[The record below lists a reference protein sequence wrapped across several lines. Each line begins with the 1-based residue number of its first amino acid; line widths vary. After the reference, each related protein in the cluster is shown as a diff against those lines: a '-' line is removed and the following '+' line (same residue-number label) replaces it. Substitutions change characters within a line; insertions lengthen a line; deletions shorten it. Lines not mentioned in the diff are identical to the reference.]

1 MRPIDA
7 VQVLNNIN
15 WHHKPTPVSEF
26 ESGFNGGLNQAM
38 WIITH
43 APTLTPPNEPLTQA
57 DLDGMDYDKVW
68 IDYGDDG
75 EWALVVSGRIYALAV
90 LEGAGFEDI
99 LRDEVDSETMD
110 RPSGNYTVYR
120 CPPEAKDNNVPTN
133 ETLTIEELLE
143 MDGEP
148 VWVEEVKHW
157 ALIDI
162 EKGGQWDG
170 IPFAVWAENGTKFT
184 YNIKNRG
191 LHCYRRPPERQED
204 THDGD

>member
-1 MRPIDA
+1 MVRAIDKRIMLDLIIEA
-7 VQVLNNIN
+7 KKTDPETGPFSEWLAEYLVDHL
-15 WHHKPTPVSEF
+15 PTIIQQ
-26 ESGFNGGLNQAM
+26 NG
-38 WIITH
+38 
-43 APTLTPPNEPLTQA
+43 PLTQA
-57 DLDGMDYDKVW
+57 DLDVMDYDKVW

-90 LEGAGFEDI
+90 LEGAGFGDI
-99 LRDEVDSETMD
+99 LRDEVDGETMD

-133 ETLTIEELLE
+133 EPLTIEELRE

-148 VWVEEVKHW
+148 VWAEDVKHW

-162 EKGGQWDG
+162 EKGGKWDG
-170 IPFAVWAENGTKFT
+170 VPFAIWAENGMKFT

-191 LHCYRRPPERQED
+191 LHCYRRPPEGEED
-204 THDGD
+204 A